1 MGAAEASRL
10 LELGIRRCV
19 VLRVLEG
26 YLRRAESET
35 LRVRDESMLQRLS
48 VERFLK
54 NRVENFSEASPR
66 KI

>member
-10 LELGIRRCV
+10 LELGVRRRCV

-26 YLRRAESET
+26 CLRRAESET
-35 LRVRDESMLQRLS
+35 LRVREESMLQRLS

-54 NRVENFSEASPR
+54 NRVENFL
-66 KI
+66 

>member
-10 LELGIRRCV
+10 LELGVRRRVSV

-26 YLRRAESET
+26 CLRRAESET
-35 LRVRDESMLQRLS
+35 LRVREESMLQRLS

-54 NRVENFSEASPR
+54 NRVENFL
-66 KI
+66 